1 MTKLLPL
8 EKLDAFKD
16 SKYVR
21 PQVIPEAV
29 LQKVKKL
36 SEKAHIEPFLRQILI
51 QPYSTPHGPT
61 ELADIL
67 CTTPIEGRHSL
78 AAFVIKGKSFEQIT
92 DKHVAHQFVKATSI
106 PLLQLIVFV
115 AVGDIQDSAIRC
127 LAQEAQNK
135 GCDFLIVDRVELS
148 RLLISYGKI
157 YPYDGRILSQQ
168 RCECGFMYDR
178 ERLFFDFR
186 LKTRKRTAIRRT
198 AISEGRVVHGHML
211 QGAPYVLAF
220 VHFSRLRANLWVEF
234 LIDTGADVTLI
245 SPLDTLKAGIKPE
258 QLAHTKE
265 IASLGGILRVFS
277 EPALVLFK
285 QEDGVML
292 VYEVEVEIL
301 PELSGLN
308 KGLPSILGR
317 DIIGKMD
324 LRVETGKRRKM
335 PSVFLL
341 PRVASVVLPP
351 SGKNRGVM

>member
-1 MTKLLPL
+1 MAKLLQL

-21 PQVIPEAV
+21 PQVIPETV
-29 LQKVKKL
+29 LQRVKNL

-67 CTTPIEGRHSL
+67 CTTQIEGCHSL
-78 AAFVIKGKSFEQIT
+78 AAFVIKGKSFKQIT

-106 PLLQLIVFV
+106 PLLQVIVFV
-115 AVGDIQDSAIRC
+115 AVGDIQDNAIRC

-157 YPYDGRILSQQ
+157 CPYDGRILSQQ
-168 RCECGFMYDR
+168 RCECGFVYDR
-178 ERLFFDFR
+178 ERLFFD
-186 LKTRKRTAIRRT
+186 LLIKTRKRTAIGRA
-198 AISEGRVVHGHML
+198 AISEGRVVRGHIL
-211 QGAPYVLAF
+211 QGRPYVSAF
-220 VHFSRLRANLWVEF
+220 VCFPRLRANLWVNF
-234 LIDTGADVTLI
+234 LIDTGADETLI
-245 SPLDTLKAGIKPE
+245 SPFDTLKGGIKPE
-258 QLAHTKE
+258 QLGKTKE

-277 EPALVLFK
+277 EPALVLFQ
-285 QEDGVML
+285 QEDGVTL
-292 VYEVEVEIL
+292 VYEAEVDIL
-301 PELSGLN
+301 QELAGLN

-324 LRVETGKRRKM
+324 LHMETGKRRKM

-341 PRVASVVLPP
+341 PRVASVALPP
-351 SGKNRGVM
+351 SGKNRGAM